1 MDQMILERVPTT
13 ETFRDHALFA
23 VSMGL
28 QRLQECEY
36 ATDEN
41 IRLARLDE
49 IFWQMYLY
57 RASLIQGLSMNHE
70 RKQWGQWE
78 YKKPE
83 KDNG

>member
-1 MDQMILERVPTT
+1 MIPERVPTT
-13 ETFRDHALFA
+13 ETFREHTFIAI
-23 VSMGL
+23 SMGL
-28 QRLQECEY
+28 DRLRDYEY

-41 IRLARLDE
+41 IRLAKLDE
-49 IFWQMYLY
+49 IFWQMCLY